1 MSDLR
6 AEHSSDL
13 PRGRRRN
20 NKKKKSKPLNL
31 GRDTSSHAHGLN
43 ARTRLPCFSW
53 MDGWMDPRDRLLGG
67 KWVAQTRLARV
78 VVQAVGQWGEDGF
91 SLALALFSSFWLLPY
106 AMSKRSSPQ
115 ISGLFFGLL
124 WPLHTSLKRARPDM
138 KNGTPQIHLPCPEH
152 QGGGSC

>member
-78 VVQAVGQWGEDGF
+78 VVQAVGQWGGRWF
-91 SLALALFSSFWLLPY
+91 LFSTCPLL
-106 AMSKRSSPQ
+106 
-115 ISGLFFGLL
+115 LFLAIALCNEQAEQPPNLRALL
-124 WPLHTSLKRARPDM
+124 WSPLAVTHKFETGQTRHEKRDTSNPPPMPR
-138 KNGTPQIHLPCPEH
+138 H
-152 QGGGSC
+152 QGGGGC